1 MKTLLST
8 LILFA
13 FLQSGLAVENE
24 EETEGMALAKEVRS
38 SQPETNSVITGVLNI
53 KTGKVRKEIPM
64 IVRVSVQGDKWVSEY
79 ETRPGAEAQ
88 EKLTVRHS
96 MEGANEYYYS
106 KDPAHFA
113 EPAKLALG
121 DVFVPFAGS
130 DFALGELGLEFL
142 HWPVQRRLKGEMR
155 LGRPCYVL
163 ESVDPKG
170 TTAARVQCYIDKETK
185 GILIAEVFNS
195 EKTKTKEFSL
205 SGSSFKKV
213 NGQWQLE
220 EMKMRNLKTNSQ
232 TILKLDL
239 GEN

>member
-1 MKTLLST
+1 MKHFFLT
-8 LILFA
+8 A
-13 FLQSGLAVENE
+13 FLISLFLTSHGA
-24 EETEGMALAKEVRS
+24 ETEDEVEGMGLAKEVRTS
-38 SQPETNSVITGVLNI
+38 RPETNSVMTGTLNI
-53 KTGKVRKEIPM
+53 KMGKTRKEIPM
-64 IVRVSVQGDKWVSEY
+64 IVRVTVQGEKWLSEY
-79 ETRPGAEAQ
+79 ETRPGAELQ
-88 EKLTVRHS
+88 EKLTVKHS
-96 MEGANEYYYS
+96 PEGANEYFYS
-106 KDPAHFA
+106 KDPAHF
-113 EPAKLALG
+113 ENPAKVG
-121 DVFVPFAGS
+121 VQEVFIPFAGS

-170 TTAARVQCYIDKETK
+170 SITARVICYIDKETK
-185 GILIAEVFNS
+185 GILMADVFNA
-195 EKTKTKEFSL
+195 EKVKTKEFSL

-232 TILKLDL
+232 TTLKLDL